1 VESFREGA
9 MYELSIIVELLDN
22 ILGETSCPEIF
33 YLNDMI
39 VRVKN
44 NLRRF

>member
-1 VESFREGA
+1 MESFREGA

-22 ILGETSCPEIF
+22 VMEETSCPEIF
-33 YLNDMI
+33 YLGDMI
-39 VRVKN
+39 IRVKN